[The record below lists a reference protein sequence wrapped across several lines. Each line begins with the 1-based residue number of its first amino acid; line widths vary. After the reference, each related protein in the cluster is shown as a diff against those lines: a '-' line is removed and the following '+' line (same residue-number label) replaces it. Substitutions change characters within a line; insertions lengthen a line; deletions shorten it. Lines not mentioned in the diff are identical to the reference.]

1 MDLPQK
7 NDAQVV
13 QDFASRSDVE
23 DQAIGTMHEVKR
35 DLGRRHINMIAI
47 AGMIVSTHHY
57 SSFSPHAHSADFHQ
71 GTGLF
76 LASGQAIATA
86 GPVGALFGYI
96 CMGLIACG
104 VALSTGEMSAFMPVT
119 GGFVRHATRFVQ
131 PALGT
136 ATGWNFWYTMAVT
149 APAELSAAATLINFW
164 DNDINPAV
172 WYSVFIIVIVIINFC
187 GVKIYG
193 EVSLHTEITSDLLT
207 ANRVK
212 SSSQPSRFSSSWDSS
227 SPVW

>member
-1 MDLPQK
+1 MHDFPASEVVTMDMPQK
-7 NDAQVV
+7 DIAQAVHDAESQ
-13 QDFASRSDVE
+13 SDVE
-23 DQAIGTMHEVKR
+23 DHVIGTTHEVKR

-47 AGMIVSTHHY
+47 AGMIVS
-57 SSFSPHAHSADFHQ
+57 AHRDRPTFLCAGLSDLLQ

-119 GGFVRHATRFVQ
+119 GGFVRHATKFVQ

-149 APAELSAAATLINFW
+149 APAELAAAATLINFW

-172 WYSVFIIVIVIINFC
+172 WYSVFISIIVVINFC

-193 EVSLHTEITSDLLT
+193 EVSHCIVAMLIS
-207 ANRVK
+207 
-212 SSSQPSRFSSSWDSS
+212 
-227 SPVW
+227 